1 MKIILGATLALV
13 AGAIGLGA
21 LSADGADAKPT
32 QEYVVRA
39 DLRLCP
45 SPLCG
50 GYWIALANKDRTK
63 CPDRK
68 YRPRCYVASAWPA
81 SRAIQDGALVQGGI
95 AAADVPGFE
104 HLGTLIVTDV
114 RNPVGAGRVR
124 LVLSP
129 PRHRRALRSRAVLL
143 DPCVA
148 AQHHQRSMLVSEVD
162 LKRAGLSE
170 GQATLA
176 TLALG
181 GDGLFAAGAHVSG
194 ARGRSHLP
202 GLTDLHQRPAASR
215 RSTSQARRTSSSV
228 VRTLPIASRST

>member
-13 AGAIGLGA
+13 ASAIGLGA
-21 LSADGADAKPT
+21 LSADGADAKPS

-95 AAADVPGFE
+95 AAGDVPGFE
-104 HLGTLIVTDV
+104 HLGTLMATDV
-114 RNPVGAGRVR
+114 RNPVGAVASGSFYRLHDIGVR
-124 LVLSP
+124 CVRKPCFSI
-129 PRHRRALRSRAVLL
+129 RASRLNTTS
-143 DPCVA
+143 
-148 AQHHQRSMLVSEVD
+148 SMLVSEVD
-162 LKRAGLSE
+162 LKRAGLSV

-181 GDGLFAAGAHVSG
+181 GDGLFAAGRTVSG
-194 ARGRSHLP
+194 AQGGRAFRASRIYIRGRQPP
-202 GLTDLHQRPAASR
+202 G
-215 RSTSQARRTSSSV
+215 
-228 VRTLPIASRST
+228 